1 MDWADLGDPKPRAS
15 NVGYTPILWPDGE
28 RTVLTQEI
36 PATPD
41 FREVAL
47 SRRTRRAF
55 SQLSIEA
62 LGALLRL
69 TAKRQQWGSAELGF
83 PVERRPTP
91 SAGAIHP
98 IHLVFAGPG
107 SGAWR
112 RYDPASHE
120 LRGIDGAPSPADA
133 LEAMQQVVEAP
144 HATLMLLA
152 AEPGKTSSKYESA
165 QSLIW
170 RDAGALLGTL
180 ALAAEALDLSFCP
193 LGVTADAWVRG
204 LVDQPGLVGV
214 GAAFVGSTP

>member
-1 MDWADLGDPKPRAS
+1 MDWVDLGDPKPRAS
-15 NVGYTPILWPDGE
+15 IVGYVPLVWPDGD

-47 SRRTRRAF
+47 LRRTRRTF
-55 SQLSIEA
+55 SQLSVDA

-69 TAKRQQWGSAELGF
+69 TAKRQQLGSAELGF
-83 PVERRPTP
+83 AIERRPTP

-98 IHLVFAGPG
+98 IHLVFADAAGM
-107 SGAWR
+107 AWR
-112 RYDPASHE
+112 RYEPSSHE
-120 LRGIDGAPSPADA
+120 LRVIAGAPPPSAA
-133 LEAMQQVVEAP
+133 LEAMQQVLEAP

-152 AEPGKTSSKYESA
+152 AEPAKTSRKYESA

-170 RDAGALLGTL
+170 RDAGVLLGTL

-204 LVDQPGLVGV
+204 LIDQPGLVGV